1 MVATPRA
8 LIVLTFAAA
17 LVVFSIVQDRVTAAG
32 ARQYVTLQREALAGR
47 ASPLTVDE
55 VMRPAIERSVRQ
67 GLLWG
72 SLVLATGLTVAAAAR
87 RQNRGG
93 P

>member
-8 LIVLTFAAA
+8 LVVLAIVAA

-32 ARQYVTLQREALAGR
+32 ARQYVRLQREALAGR
-47 ASPLTVDE
+47 GMPVTVDQ
-55 VMRPAIERSVRQ
+55 VMRPAVERSVRQ

-72 SLVLATGLTVAAAAR
+72 GVVLAAGLGLAEAR
-87 RQNRGG
+87 RRL
-93 P
+93 